1 VTKSR
6 SWAHNALISVFMP
19 LITGTVCAAGE
30 SLLPPGTQSRPL
42 RNTLRVMT
50 DSQAPEK
57 TGTARTT
64 GTNPLAPAPAG
75 ARTAADVVTP
85 ELVAQLTKG
94 VVGSGRTANHTPF
107 TGEKLA
113 DLPEST
119 PEDVEKAYVRARAA
133 QAVWAQVPVRERAA
147 VLLRFHD
154 LVLQRQAEV
163 LDLIQLETGKARL
176 HAHEEVQAVAVAAR
190 HYGRKAPAYL
200 KPKRHTGAVPT
211 LTKVVELRHP
221 RGVVGQIAPWNY
233 PLELSVGDAIPAFV
247 AGNAVVMKPDTE
259 TCLTA
264 LWARDL
270 LVEAGLPAEVFQV
283 VLGEG
288 PVIGPEVVRHAD
300 YVSFTG
306 STRTGREVAQG
317 AAARLV
323 GVSLELGGKNAM
335 LVLEDA
341 DMEKAAAG
349 AVRACF
355 SSAGQLCISIERLY
369 VHESIAD
376 AFLERFAA
384 RTKAM
389 RLGTSLAYGAD
400 MGSLVGDRQLETVTR
415 HVDEAVAKGAK
426 VVAGGVARPDIG
438 PYFYEPTIL
447 DGVTEPMAVC
457 NEETFGPVVSVYRF
471 KDEEAAID
479 EANATAY
486 GLNASVWTKDGR
498 RGRAVAARLRAGTV
512 NVNEGY
518 ASAYGSVQSPMG
530 GMKDSGLGRRHGSEG
545 ILKYTEAQTVA
556 QQRVLPM
563 APSFGMD
570 DEKYAQFMSTSLKA
584 MKALRLR

>member
-1 VTKSR
+1 
-6 SWAHNALISVFMP
+6 
-19 LITGTVCAAGE
+19 
-30 SLLPPGTQSRPL
+30 
-42 RNTLRVMT
+42 MT
-50 DSQAPEK
+50 DAQAMEE
-57 TGTARTT
+57 TGRNGRS

-85 ELVAQLTKG
+85 QLVAHLTKG
-94 VVGSGRTANHTPF
+94 VTGSGRTANHTPF

-119 PEDVEKAYVRARAA
+119 PEDVARAFEAARAA
-133 QAVWAQVPVRERAA
+133 QDVWARTPLRQRAA

-154 LVLQRQAEV
+154 LILERQGEI

-190 HYGRKAPAYL
+190 HYGRRAAAYL
-200 KPKRHTGAVPT
+200 RPKRHAGAVPA
-211 LTKVVELRHP
+211 LTRVTELRHP

-233 PLELSVGDAIPAFV
+233 PLELSVGDALPAFV

-270 LVEAGLPAEVFQV
+270 LIEAGLPADVWQV
-283 VLGEG
+283 VLGDG
-288 PVIGPEVVRHAD
+288 PVVGPEIVRHAD

-306 STRTGREVAQG
+306 STRTGREVARG

-335 LVLEDA
+335 LVLDDA
-341 DMEKAAAG
+341 DLDKAAAG

-355 SSAGQLCISIERLY
+355 SSAGQLCISVERLY
-369 VHESIAD
+369 VHESVAD

-384 RTKAM
+384 RTRAM

-400 MGSLVGDRQLETVTR
+400 MGSLAGPGQLQTVIH
-415 HVDEAVAKGAK
+415 HVEEALDQGATL
-426 VVAGGVARPDIG
+426 VAGGTARPDIG

-447 DGVTEPMAVC
+447 DGVTESMTVC
-457 NEETFGPVVSVYRF
+457 SDETFGPVVSVYRF
-471 KDEEAAID
+471 SSDD
-479 EANATAY
+479 EAVERANSTPY
-486 GLNASVWTKDGR
+486 GLNSSVWTRDGR
-498 RGRAVAARLRAGTV
+498 RGREIAARLRTGTV
-512 NVNEGY
+512 NINEGY

-530 GMKDSGLGRRHGSEG
+530 GMKDSGLGRRHGAEG

-556 QQRVLPM
+556 HQRLLPM
-563 APSFGMD
+563 APALGMD
-570 DEKYAQFMSTSLKA
+570 DEKYAAFMTRSLRL
-584 MKALRLR
+584 MKAFRFR

>member
-1 VTKSR
+1 
-6 SWAHNALISVFMP
+6 
-19 LITGTVCAAGE
+19 
-30 SLLPPGTQSRPL
+30 
-42 RNTLRVMT
+42 MT

-57 TGTARTT
+57 TGTELSGTTTT
-64 GTNPLAPAPAG
+64 GTNPLAPAPTG
-75 ARTAADVVTP
+75 VRTAADVVTP

-94 VVGSGRTANHTPF
+94 VTGSGRTANHTPF
-107 TGEKLA
+107 TGGKLA

-119 PEDVEKAYVRARAA
+119 PDDVLKAFEAARKA
-133 QAVWAQVPVRERAA
+133 QAVWERTPVRERAA

-154 LVLQRQAEV
+154 LVLERQAEV

-200 KPKRHTGAVPT
+200 RPKRHAGAMPT
-211 LTKVVELRHP
+211 LTKVTELRHP

-233 PLELSVGDAIPAFV
+233 PLELSVGDALPAFV

-288 PVIGPEVVRHAD
+288 PVVGPEVVRHAD

-341 DMEKAAAG
+341 DIEKAAAG

-376 AFLERFAA
+376 AFVERFAA

-400 MGSLVGDRQLETVTR
+400 MGSLVGERQLETVTR
-415 HVDEAVAKGAK
+415 HVEEAVAKGAK

-438 PYFYEPTIL
+438 PYFFEPTIL
-447 DGVTEPMAVC
+447 DGVTEPMSVC
-457 NEETFGPVVSVYRF
+457 AEETFGPVVSIYRF
-471 KDEEAAID
+471 KTDD
-479 EANATAY
+479 EAVEQANSTPY
-486 GLNASVWTKDGR
+486 GLNSSVWTKDGR
-498 RGRAVAARLRAGTV
+498 RGRDVASRLRTGTV

-518 ASAYGSVQSPMG
+518 APAYGSVQSPMG

-556 QQRVLPM
+556 QQRLLPM
-563 APSFGMD
+563 APALGMN
-570 DEKYAQFMSTSLKA
+570 DEKYAEFMSRSLRL
-584 MKALRLR
+584 MKAFRFR

>member
-1 VTKSR
+1 
-6 SWAHNALISVFMP
+6 
-19 LITGTVCAAGE
+19 
-30 SLLPPGTQSRPL
+30 
-42 RNTLRVMT
+42 MT
-50 DSQAPEK
+50 DSQAPVK
-57 TGTARTT
+57 PGTDTPT
-64 GTNPLAPAPAG
+64 GTNPLAPAPIG

-119 PEDVEKAYVRARAA
+119 PEDVEKAYERARAA
-133 QAVWAQVPVRERAA
+133 QAVWEQTPVRQRAA

-154 LVLQRQAEV
+154 LVLARQAEV

-190 HYGRKAPAYL
+190 HYGRMAPRYL
-200 KPKRHTGAVPT
+200 KPKRHAGAMPT
-211 LTKVVELRHP
+211 LTKVTELRHP
-221 RGVVGQIAPWNY
+221 RGVIGQISPWNY

-270 LVEAGLPAEVFQV
+270 LIEAGMPADVFQV
-283 VLGEG
+283 VLGDG
-288 PVIGPEVVRHAD
+288 PVIGPEVVKHAD

-335 LVLEDA
+335 LVLDDA
-341 DMEKAAAG
+341 DIEKAAAG

-376 AFLERFAA
+376 AFVERFAA

-389 RLGTSLAYGAD
+389 RLGKSLAYGAD
-400 MGSLVGDRQLETVTR
+400 MGSLVGEGQLATVTQ

-426 VVAGGVARPDIG
+426 VIAGGTARPDIG

-447 DGVTEPMAVC
+447 DGVETPMAVC
-457 NEETFGPVVSVYRF
+457 SEETFGPVVSIYRF
-471 KDEEAAID
+471 TTDD
-479 EANATAY
+479 EAVALANSTPY
-486 GLNASVWTKDGR
+486 GLNSSVWTKNGA
-498 RGRAVAARLRAGTV
+498 RGRAVAARVRCGTV

-556 QQRVLPM
+556 QQRLLPM
-563 APSFGMD
+563 GPALGMD
-570 DEKYAQFMSTSLKA
+570 DEKYAEFMSRSLKV

>member
-1 VTKSR
+1 
-6 SWAHNALISVFMP
+6 
-19 LITGTVCAAGE
+19 
-30 SLLPPGTQSRPL
+30 
-42 RNTLRVMT
+42 MT
-50 DSQAPEK
+50 DSQATP
-57 TGTARTT
+57 TRTR
-64 GTNPLAPAPAG
+64 TNPVAAAPAG

-85 ELVAQLTKG
+85 EVVAKLVRG
-94 VVGSGRTANHTPF
+94 VAGSGRTANHTPF

-119 PEDVEKAYVRARAA
+119 PDDVAGAFARARAA
-133 QAVWAQVPVRERAA
+133 QPAWAATPARERAA

-154 LVLQRQAEV
+154 LVLARQAEV

-200 KPKRHTGAVPT
+200 RPRRHTGVVPT
-211 LTKVVELRHP
+211 LTKVTELRQP

-233 PLELSVGDAIPAFV
+233 PFELSVGDALPAFV
-247 AGNAVVMKPDTE
+247 SGNAVVMKPDTE
-259 TCLTA
+259 TALTA

-270 LVEAGLPAEVFQV
+270 LIEAGLPAEVFQV

-288 PVIGPEVVRHAD
+288 PVVGPEVVRHAD

-335 LVLEDA
+335 LVLRDA
-341 DMEKAAAG
+341 DVEKAAAG

-369 VHESIAD
+369 VHESVAD
-376 AFLERFAA
+376 AFVERFAA

-389 RLGTSLAYGAD
+389 RLGNSLAYGAD
-400 MGSLVGDRQLETVTR
+400 MGSLVGERQLETVTR
-415 HVDEAVAKGAK
+415 HVEEAVAKGARL
-426 VVAGGVARPDIG
+426 VAGGVARPDIG
-438 PYFYEPTIL
+438 PLFYEPTIL
-447 DGVTEPMAVC
+447 EGVEAPMAVC
-457 NEETFGPVVSVYRF
+457 TEETFGPVVSVYRF
-471 KDEEAAID
+471 TDED
-479 EANATAY
+479 EVIETANATPY
-486 GLNASVWTKDGR
+486 GLNSSVWTKDSR
-498 RGRAVAARLRAGTV
+498 RGHEVAARLRTGTV
-512 NVNEGY
+512 NINEGY
-518 ASAYGSVQSPMG
+518 APAYGSVQSPMG

-556 QQRVLPM
+556 QQRLLPL

-570 DEKYAQFMSTSLKA
+570 DEKYAAFMTRSLKA

>member
-1 VTKSR
+1 
-6 SWAHNALISVFMP
+6 
-19 LITGTVCAAGE
+19 
-30 SLLPPGTQSRPL
+30 
-42 RNTLRVMT
+42 MT
-50 DSQAPEK
+50 DSQAPAALPVPADDDAAPAARPAAPVVPAQAAPVA
-57 TGTARTT
+57 TASLAAVPA
-64 GTNPLAPAPAG
+64 GATNPVAPAPAG

-85 ELVAQLTKG
+85 ELVARLTRG

-107 TGEKLA
+107 TGKKLA
-113 DLPEST
+113 DLPEAT
-119 PEDVEKAYVRARAA
+119 AEDVAEAFERARAA
-133 QAVWAQVPVRERAA
+133 QAAWAATPVRARAA

-154 LVLQRQAEV
+154 LVLARQSEV

-176 HAHEEVQAVAVAAR
+176 HAHEEVLAVAVAAR
-190 HYGRKAPAYL
+190 HYGRKASSYL
-200 KPKRHTGAVPT
+200 RPKRHTGVVPT
-211 LTKVVELRHP
+211 LTKVTELRQP

-233 PLELSVGDAIPAFV
+233 PLELSVGDALPAFV
-247 AGNAVVMKPDTE
+247 AGNALVMKPDTE
-259 TCLTA
+259 TALTA

-288 PVIGPEVVRHAD
+288 PVVGPEVVRHAD

-335 LVLEDA
+335 LVLKDA
-341 DMEKAAAG
+341 DVEKAAAG

-376 AFLERFAA
+376 AFVERFAA

-389 RLGTSLAYGAD
+389 RLGNALAYGAD
-400 MGSLVGDRQLETVTR
+400 MGSLVGERQLEAVTK
-415 HVDEAVAKGAK
+415 HVEEAVAQGA
-426 VVAGGVARPDIG
+426 VLVAGGVARPDIG
-438 PYFYEPTIL
+438 PLFYEPTIL
-447 DGVTEPMAVC
+447 DGVEPTMSVC
-457 NEETFGPVVSVYRF
+457 AEETFGPVVSIYRF
-471 KDEEAAID
+471 TDEDEAIAR
-479 EANATAY
+479 ANATPY
-486 GLNASVWTKDGR
+486 GLNSSVWTTDSR
-498 RGRAVAARLRAGTV
+498 RGHAVAARLRTGTV
-512 NVNEGY
+512 NINEGY
-518 ASAYGSVQSPMG
+518 APAYGSVRAPMG

-556 QQRVLPM
+556 QQRLMPL
-563 APSFGMD
+563 APSFGMT
-570 DEKYAQFMSTSLKA
+570 DEKYAAVMSLSLKA
-584 MKALRLR
+584 LKALRLS

>member
-1 VTKSR
+1 
-6 SWAHNALISVFMP
+6 
-19 LITGTVCAAGE
+19 
-30 SLLPPGTQSRPL
+30 
-42 RNTLRVMT
+42 MT
-50 DSQAPEK
+50 DSQAP
-57 TGTARTT
+57 AAAL
-64 GTNPLAPAPAG
+64 GTNPIAAAPAG

-85 ELVAQLTKG
+85 EVVAQLTRD

-119 PEDVEKAYVRARAA
+119 PEDVATAFARARAA
-133 QAVWAQVPVRERAA
+133 QPVWAAVPVRQRAA
-147 VLLRFHD
+147 ILLRFHD
-154 LVLQRQAEV
+154 LVLERQAEV

-176 HAHEEVQAVAVAAR
+176 HAHEEVQAVAIAAR
-190 HYGRKAPAYL
+190 HYGRKAASYL
-200 KPKRHTGAVPT
+200 RPKRRTGAIPT
-211 LTKVVELRHP
+211 LTKVTELRQP

-233 PLELSVGDAIPAFV
+233 PLELSIGDALPAFV
-247 AGNAVVMKPDTE
+247 SGNAVVMKPDTE
-259 TCLTA
+259 TALTA

-283 VLGEG
+283 VLGDG
-288 PVIGPEVVRHAD
+288 PVVGPEIVKHAD

-317 AAARLV
+317 AAARLI

-341 DMEKAAAG
+341 DVEKAAAG

-369 VHESIAD
+369 VHASIAD
-376 AFLERFAA
+376 DFVARFAA

-400 MGSLVGDRQLETVTR
+400 MGSLAGERQLENVRR
-415 HVDEAVAKGAK
+415 HVEEAVAKGATL
-426 VVAGGVARPDIG
+426 VAGGVARPDIG
-438 PYFYEPTIL
+438 PLFFEPTIL
-447 DGVTEPMAVC
+447 DDVEAPMAVC
-457 NEETFGPVVSVYRF
+457 AEETFGPVVSIYRF
-471 KDEEAAID
+471 TDED
-479 EANATAY
+479 EVVEQANATPY
-486 GLNASVWTKDGR
+486 GLNSSVWTKNGK
-498 RGRAVAARLRAGTV
+498 RGHAVAARLRTGTV
-512 NVNEGY
+512 NINEGY
-518 ASAYGSVQSPMG
+518 APAYGSVQAPMG
-530 GMKDSGLGRRHGSEG
+530 GMKESGLGRRHGSEG

-556 QQRVLPM
+556 HQRLIPM

-570 DEKYAQFMSTSLKA
+570 DEKYAAFMSTSLKA
-584 MKALRLR
+584 LKVLRFR

>member
-1 VTKSR
+1 
-6 SWAHNALISVFMP
+6 
-19 LITGTVCAAGE
+19 
-30 SLLPPGTQSRPL
+30 
-42 RNTLRVMT
+42 MT
-50 DSQAPEK
+50 DAQAAEK
-57 TGTARTT
+57 TAETGTAQT
-64 GTNPLAPAPAG
+64 GTNPLAPAPEG

-94 VVGSGRTANHTPF
+94 VAGSGRTANHTPF

-113 DLPEST
+113 DLPEAT
-119 PEDVEKAYVRARAA
+119 PEDVAEAFQLARAA
-133 QAVWAQVPVRERAA
+133 QAVWAQTPVRQRAA

-154 LVLQRQAEV
+154 LVLERQAEV

-190 HYGRKAPAYL
+190 HYGRKASAYL
-200 KPKRHTGAVPT
+200 RPKRHAGAMPT
-211 LTKVVELRHP
+211 LTKVTELRHA

-233 PLELSVGDAIPAFV
+233 PLELSVGDALPAFV

-270 LVEAGLPAEVFQV
+270 LIEAGLPADVFQV
-283 VLGEG
+283 VLGDG
-288 PVIGPEVVRHAD
+288 PVVGPEVVRHAD

-341 DMEKAAAG
+341 DIEKAAAG

-355 SSAGQLCISIERLY
+355 SSAGQLCISIERLF

-400 MGSLVGDRQLETVTR
+400 MGSLVGERQLETVTR
-415 HVDEAVAKGAK
+415 HVEEAVAKGAK

-438 PYFYEPTIL
+438 PYFFEPTIL
-447 DGVTEPMAVC
+447 DGVATDMSVC
-457 NEETFGPVVSVYRF
+457 GEETFGPVVSVYRF
-471 KDEEAAID
+471 TDEDEAI
-479 EANATAY
+479 ERANATAY
-486 GLNASVWTKDGR
+486 GLNSSVWTKNGR
-498 RGRAVAARLRAGTV
+498 RGQEVAARLRTGTV
-512 NVNEGY
+512 NINEGY
-518 ASAYGSVQSPMG
+518 APAYGSVQSPMG

-556 QQRVLPM
+556 HQRVLPM
-563 APSFGMD
+563 APSLGMD
-570 DEKYAQFMSTSLKA
+570 DEKYAQFMSRSLRL
-584 MKALRLR
+584 MKAFRFR

>member
-1 VTKSR
+1 
-6 SWAHNALISVFMP
+6 
-19 LITGTVCAAGE
+19 
-30 SLLPPGTQSRPL
+30 
-42 RNTLRVMT
+42 MT
-50 DSQAPEK
+50 ESQATTEQTET
-57 TGTARTT
+57 TGTT
-64 GTNPLAPAPAG
+64 GTNPIAAAPEG
-75 ARTAADVVTP
+75 ARTVTDVVTP
-85 ELVAQLTKG
+85 ELIAQLTRD
-94 VVGSGRTANHTPF
+94 VAGSGRTANHTPF

-119 PEDVEKAYVRARAA
+119 PEDVATAFERARAA
-133 QAVWAQVPVRERAA
+133 QAVWAKTPVRRRAA

-154 LVLQRQAEV
+154 LVLARQAEV

-176 HAHEEVQAVAVAAR
+176 HAHEEVQAVVVAAR

-200 KPKRHTGAVPT
+200 KPKGHTGAVPT
-211 LTKVVELRHP
+211 LTKVTELRQP

-233 PLELSVGDAIPAFV
+233 PLELSVGDALPAFV

-270 LVEAGLPAEVFQV
+270 LIEAGLPAEVFQV

-288 PVIGPEVVRHAD
+288 PVVGPELVRHAD

-335 LVLEDA
+335 LVLKDA
-341 DMEKAAAG
+341 DVEKAAAG

-369 VHESIAD
+369 VHESVAD
-376 AFLERFAA
+376 AFVSRFAA

-400 MGSLVGDRQLETVTR
+400 MGSLVGERQLETVTR
-415 HVDEAVAKGAK
+415 HVEEAVAKGAT

-438 PYFYEPTIL
+438 PYFFEPTIL
-447 DGVTEPMAVC
+447 DGVEAPMAVC
-457 NEETFGPVVSVYRF
+457 GEETFGPVVSIYRF
-471 KDEEAAID
+471 SDED
-479 EANATAY
+479 EVIAQANATAY
-486 GLNASVWTKDGR
+486 GLNSSVWTKDAK
-498 RGRAVAARLRAGTV
+498 RGHEVAARLRTGTV
-512 NVNEGY
+512 NINEGY
-518 ASAYGSVQSPMG
+518 APAYGSVQSPMG

-556 QQRVLPM
+556 HQRVMPM
-563 APSFGMD
+563 APSFGMS
-570 DEKYAQFMSTSLKA
+570 DEKYAAFMTRSLGL
-584 MKALRLR
+584 MKKFRLK

>member
-1 VTKSR
+1 
-6 SWAHNALISVFMP
+6 
-19 LITGTVCAAGE
+19 
-30 SLLPPGTQSRPL
+30 
-42 RNTLRVMT
+42 MT
-50 DSQAPEK
+50 DAQAAEK
-57 TGTARTT
+57 TAQT
-64 GTNPLAPAPAG
+64 GTNPLAPAPEG

-94 VVGSGRTANHTPF
+94 VAGSGRTANHTPF
-107 TGEKLA
+107 SGEKLA

-119 PEDVEKAYVRARAA
+119 PEDVAQAFELARAA
-133 QAVWAQVPVRERAA
+133 QAVWAQTPVRQRAA

-154 LVLQRQAEV
+154 LVLERQAEV

-190 HYGRKAPAYL
+190 HYGRKAPSYL
-200 KPKRHTGAVPT
+200 RPKRHAGAMPT
-211 LTKVVELRHP
+211 LTKVTELRHP

-233 PLELSVGDAIPAFV
+233 PLELSVGDALPAFV

-270 LVEAGLPAEVFQV
+270 LIEAGLPADVFQV
-283 VLGEG
+283 VLGDG
-288 PVIGPEVVRHAD
+288 PVVGPEVVRHAD

-306 STRTGREVAQG
+306 STRTGREVARG

-341 DMEKAAAG
+341 DIEKAAAG

-355 SSAGQLCISIERLY
+355 SSAGQLCISIERLF

-400 MGSLVGDRQLETVTR
+400 MGSLVGERQLETVTR
-415 HVDEAVAKGAK
+415 HVEEAVAKGAK

-438 PYFYEPTIL
+438 PYFFEPTIL
-447 DGVTEPMAVC
+447 DGVATDMSVC
-457 NEETFGPVVSVYRF
+457 GEETFGPVVSVYRF
-471 KDEEAAID
+471 TDEDEAI
-479 EANATAY
+479 ERANATAY
-486 GLNASVWTKDGR
+486 GLNSSVWTKNGR
-498 RGRAVAARLRAGTV
+498 RGQEVAARLRTGTV
-512 NVNEGY
+512 NINEGY
-518 ASAYGSVQSPMG
+518 APAYGSVQSPMG

-556 QQRVLPM
+556 HQRVLPM
-563 APSFGMD
+563 APSLGMD
-570 DEKYAQFMSTSLKA
+570 DEKYAQFMSRSLRL
-584 MKALRLR
+584 MKAFRFR

>member
-1 VTKSR
+1 
-6 SWAHNALISVFMP
+6 
-19 LITGTVCAAGE
+19 
-30 SLLPPGTQSRPL
+30 
-42 RNTLRVMT
+42 MT
-50 DSQAPEK
+50 DAHAPEK
-57 TGTARTT
+57 PGTAQA
-64 GTNPLAPAPAG
+64 GTNPLAPAPEG

-94 VVGSGRTANHTPF
+94 VTGSGRTANHTPF

-119 PEDVEKAYVRARAA
+119 PEDVARAFELARAA
-133 QAVWAQVPVRERAA
+133 QTVWAQTPVRQRAA

-154 LVLQRQAEV
+154 LVLERQAEV
-163 LDLIQLETGKARL
+163 LDLVQLETGKARL

-190 HYGRKAPAYL
+190 HYGRRASSYL
-200 KPKRHTGAVPT
+200 RPKRHAGAMPT
-211 LTKVVELRHP
+211 LTKVIERRHP

-233 PLELSVGDAIPAFV
+233 PLELSVGDALPAFV

-270 LVEAGLPAEVFQV
+270 LIEAGLPADVFQV
-283 VLGEG
+283 VLGDG
-288 PVIGPEVVRHAD
+288 PVVGPEVVRHAD

-341 DMEKAAAG
+341 DIEKAAAG

-400 MGSLVGDRQLETVTR
+400 MGSLVGERQLETVTR
-415 HVDEAVAKGAK
+415 HVEEAVAKGAK
-426 VVAGGVARPDIG
+426 VLAGGVARPDIG
-438 PYFYEPTIL
+438 PYFFEPTIL
-447 DGVTEPMAVC
+447 DGIATDMSVC
-457 NEETFGPVVSVYRF
+457 AEETFGPVVSVYRF
-471 KDEEAAID
+471 KSEDEAI
-479 EANATAY
+479 ERANATAY
-486 GLNASVWTKDGR
+486 GLNSSVWTKNGR
-498 RGRAVAARLRAGTV
+498 RGQEVAARLRTGTV
-512 NVNEGY
+512 NINEGY
-518 ASAYGSVQSPMG
+518 APAYGSVQSPMG
-530 GMKDSGLGRRHGSEG
+530 GMKDSGLGRRHGAEG

-556 QQRVLPM
+556 HQRVLPM
-563 APSFGMD
+563 APALGMD
-570 DEKYAQFMSTSLKA
+570 DEQYAQFMSRSLRL
-584 MKALRLR
+584 MKAFRFR

>member
-1 VTKSR
+1 
-6 SWAHNALISVFMP
+6 
-19 LITGTVCAAGE
+19 
-30 SLLPPGTQSRPL
+30 
-42 RNTLRVMT
+42 MT
-50 DSQAPEK
+50 DAQAPAK
-57 TGTARTT
+57 T
-64 GTNPLAPAPAG
+64 GTNPLAPAPEG

-94 VVGSGRTANHTPF
+94 VAGSGRTANHTPF

-119 PEDVEKAYVRARAA
+119 SEDVRQAFEAARAA
-133 QAVWAQVPVRERAA
+133 QAVWAQIPVRRRAA

-154 LVLQRQAEV
+154 LVLERQAEV

-190 HYGRKAPAYL
+190 HYGRRAPAYL
-200 KPKRHTGAVPT
+200 RPKRHAGAMPT
-211 LTKVVELRHP
+211 LTRVTELRHP

-233 PLELSVGDAIPAFV
+233 PLELSVGDALPAFA

-270 LVEAGLPAEVFQV
+270 LIEAGLPADVFQV

-288 PVIGPEVVRHAD
+288 PVVGPELVRHAD

-317 AAARLV
+317 AAARLI

-335 LVLEDA
+335 LVLDDA
-341 DMEKAAAG
+341 DVEKAAAG

-369 VHESIAD
+369 VHESVAD
-376 AFLERFAA
+376 AFVERFAA
-384 RTKAM
+384 RTRAM

-400 MGSLVGDRQLETVTR
+400 MGSLVGERQLKTVTR
-415 HVDEAVAKGAK
+415 HVEEAVAQGAR
-426 VVAGGVARPDIG
+426 VVAGGVARPDVG
-438 PYFYEPTIL
+438 PYFFEPTIL
-447 DGVTEPMAVC
+447 DGVEPGMSVC
-457 NEETFGPVVSVYRF
+457 GEETFGPVVAIYRF
-471 KDEEAAID
+471 RADD
-479 EANATAY
+479 EAVGLANSTPY
-486 GLNASVWTKDGR
+486 GLNASVWTRDGA
-498 RGRAVAARLRAGTV
+498 RGRALAARLRTGTV

-518 ASAYGSVQSPMG
+518 APAYGSVQSPMG

-556 QQRVLPM
+556 QQRLLPM
-563 APSFGMD
+563 APSLGMD
-570 DEKYAQFMSTSLKA
+570 DEKYAQFMSRSLRL
-584 MKALRLR
+584 MKAFRFR

>member
-1 VTKSR
+1 
-6 SWAHNALISVFMP
+6 
-19 LITGTVCAAGE
+19 
-30 SLLPPGTQSRPL
+30 
-42 RNTLRVMT
+42 MT
-50 DSQAPEK
+50 DAQAAEK
-57 TGTARTT
+57 TAQT
-64 GTNPLAPAPAG
+64 GTNPLAPAPEG

-94 VVGSGRTANHTPF
+94 VAGSGRTANHTPF

-119 PEDVEKAYVRARAA
+119 PEDVAEAFERARAA
-133 QAVWAQVPVRERAA
+133 QAVWAQTPVRQRAA

-154 LVLQRQAEV
+154 LVLERQAEV
-163 LDLIQLETGKARL
+163 LNLIQLETGKARL

-190 HYGRKAPAYL
+190 HYGRKAPSYL
-200 KPKRHTGAVPT
+200 RPKRHAGAMPT
-211 LTKVVELRHP
+211 LTKVTELRHP

-233 PLELSVGDAIPAFV
+233 PLELSVGDALPAFV

-270 LVEAGLPAEVFQV
+270 LIEAGLPADVFQV
-283 VLGEG
+283 VLGDG
-288 PVIGPEVVRHAD
+288 PVVGPEVVRHAD

-341 DMEKAAAG
+341 DIEKAAAG

-355 SSAGQLCISIERLY
+355 SSAGQLCISIERLF

-400 MGSLVGDRQLETVTR
+400 MGSLVGERQLETVTR
-415 HVDEAVAKGAK
+415 HVEEAVAKGAK

-438 PYFYEPTIL
+438 PYFFEPTIL
-447 DGVTEPMAVC
+447 DGVATDMSVC
-457 NEETFGPVVSVYRF
+457 GEETFGPVVSVYRF
-471 KDEEAAID
+471 TDED
-479 EANATAY
+479 EVIERANATAY
-486 GLNASVWTKDGR
+486 GLNSSVWTKNGR
-498 RGRAVAARLRAGTV
+498 RGQEVAARLRTGTV
-512 NVNEGY
+512 NINEGY
-518 ASAYGSVQSPMG
+518 APAYGSVQSPMG

-556 QQRVLPM
+556 HQRVLPM
-563 APSFGMD
+563 APSLGMD
-570 DEKYAQFMSTSLKA
+570 DEKYAQFMSRSLRL
-584 MKALRLR
+584 MKAFRFR

>member
-1 VTKSR
+1 
-6 SWAHNALISVFMP
+6 MP
-19 LITGTVCAAGE
+19 E
-30 SLLPPGTQSRPL
+30 QSTP
-42 RNTLRVMT
+42 
-50 DSQAPEK
+50 D
-57 TGTARTT
+57 TT
-64 GTNPLAPAPAG
+64 GPQRTTNPLAPAPAG

-85 ELVAQLTKG
+85 DLVARLTKD

-119 PEDVEKAYVRARAA
+119 PEDVARAFEAARAA

-154 LVLQRQAEV
+154 LVLERQAEI

-176 HAHEEVQAVAVAAR
+176 HAHEEVQAVAIAAR
-190 HYGRKAPAYL
+190 HYGRRAAAYL
-200 KPKRHTGAVPT
+200 KPKRHAGAMPA

-233 PLELSVGDAIPAFV
+233 PLELSVGDALPAFV

-270 LVEAGLPAEVFQV
+270 LIEAGLPSGVFQV
-283 VLGEG
+283 VIGDG
-288 PVIGPEVVRHAD
+288 PVVGPAVVRHAD

-306 STRTGREVAQG
+306 STRTGREVAER

-341 DMEKAAAG
+341 DIEKAAAG
-349 AVRACF
+349 AIRACF

-369 VHESIAD
+369 VHEAIAD
-376 AFLERFAA
+376 AFLERFVA

-400 MGSLVGDRQLETVTR
+400 MGSLVGERQLETVRR
-415 HVDEAVAKGAK
+415 HVEEAVAKGAK
-426 VVAGGVARPDIG
+426 VLAGGVARPDAG
-438 PYFYEPTIL
+438 PYFFEPTVL
-447 DGVTEPMAVC
+447 DGVTEPMSVC
-457 NEETFGPVVSVYRF
+457 TEETFGPVVSVYRF
-471 KDEEAAID
+471 RSEDEAIGR
-479 EANATAY
+479 ANATPY
-486 GLNASVWTKDGR
+486 GLNASVWTKDAR
-498 RGRAVAARLRAGTV
+498 RGRQVAARLRTGTV
-512 NVNEGY
+512 NINEGY
-518 ASAYGSVQSPMG
+518 APAYGSVQSPMG

-556 QQRVLPM
+556 HQRLLPM

-570 DEKYAQFMSTSLKA
+570 DEKYAAFMSTSLRL
-584 MKALRLR
+584 MKAFRFR

>member
-1 VTKSR
+1 
-6 SWAHNALISVFMP
+6 
-19 LITGTVCAAGE
+19 
-30 SLLPPGTQSRPL
+30 
-42 RNTLRVMT
+42 MT

-57 TGTARTT
+57 TGTELSGKTTT
-64 GTNPLAPAPAG
+64 GTNPLAPAPTG
-75 ARTAADVVTP
+75 VRTAADVVTP

-94 VVGSGRTANHTPF
+94 VTGSGRTANHTPF

-119 PEDVEKAYVRARAA
+119 PDDVLKAFEAARKA
-133 QAVWAQVPVRERAA
+133 QAVWERTPVRERAA

-154 LVLQRQAEV
+154 LVLERQAEV

-200 KPKRHTGAVPT
+200 RPKRHAGAMPT
-211 LTKVVELRHP
+211 LTKVTELRHP

-233 PLELSVGDAIPAFV
+233 PLELSVGDALPAFV

-270 LVEAGLPAEVFQV
+270 LVEAGLPADVFQV

-288 PVIGPEVVRHAD
+288 PVVGPEVVRHAD

-341 DMEKAAAG
+341 DIEKAAAG

-376 AFLERFAA
+376 AFVERFAA

-400 MGSLVGDRQLETVTR
+400 MGSLVGERQLETVTR
-415 HVDEAVAKGAK
+415 HVEEAVAKGAK
-426 VVAGGVARPDIG
+426 VVAGGVARPDVG
-438 PYFYEPTIL
+438 PYFFEPTIL
-447 DGVTEPMAVC
+447 DGVTEPMSVC
-457 NEETFGPVVSVYRF
+457 TEETFGPVVSIYRF
-471 KDEEAAID
+471 KTDD
-479 EANATAY
+479 EAVEQANSTPY
-486 GLNASVWTKDGR
+486 GLNSSVWTKDGR
-498 RGRAVAARLRAGTV
+498 RGRDIASRVRAGTV

-556 QQRVLPM
+556 QQRLLPM
-563 APSFGMD
+563 APALGMD
-570 DEKYAQFMSTSLKA
+570 DEKYAEFMSRSLKL
-584 MKALRLR
+584 MKAFRFR

>member
-1 VTKSR
+1 
-6 SWAHNALISVFMP
+6 
-19 LITGTVCAAGE
+19 
-30 SLLPPGTQSRPL
+30 
-42 RNTLRVMT
+42 MT
-50 DSQAPEK
+50 DSQAISK
-57 TGTARTT
+57 DRTDKT
-64 GTNPLAPAPAG
+64 GTNPVAPAPQG

-94 VVGSGRTANHTPF
+94 VAGSGRTANHTPF

-119 PEDVEKAYVRARAA
+119 PEDVAKAFERARAA
-133 QAVWAQVPVRERAA
+133 QAVWAKVPARQRAA

-154 LVLQRQAEV
+154 LVLARQAEV

-211 LTKVVELRHP
+211 LTKVTELRQP

-233 PLELSVGDAIPAFV
+233 PFELSVGDALPAFV
-247 AGNAVVMKPDTE
+247 SGNAVVMKPDTE

-270 LVEAGLPAEVFQV
+270 LIEAGLPAEVFQV

-288 PVIGPEVVRHAD
+288 PVVGPELVKHAD

-335 LVLEDA
+335 LVLDDA
-341 DMEKAAAG
+341 DIDKAAAG

-376 AFLERFAA
+376 AFVERFAT

-389 RLGTSLAYGAD
+389 RLGKSLAYGAD
-400 MGSLVGDRQLETVTR
+400 MGSLVGERQLETVTR

-426 VVAGGVARPDIG
+426 LVAGGVARPDIG
-438 PYFYEPTIL
+438 PYFFEPTIL
-447 DGVTEPMAVC
+447 DGVEAPMAVC
-457 NEETFGPVVSVYRF
+457 NEETFGPVVSIYRF
-471 KDEEAAID
+471 TDED
-479 EANATAY
+479 EVIGLANGTPY
-486 GLNASVWTKDGR
+486 GLNSSVWTKDAK
-498 RGRAVAARLRAGTV
+498 RGHDVASRLRTGTV
-512 NVNEGY
+512 NINEGY
-518 ASAYGSVQSPMG
+518 APAYGSVQSPMG

-556 QQRVLPM
+556 HQRIMPM
-563 APSFGMD
+563 APSFGMT
-570 DEKYAQFMSTSLKA
+570 DEKYAAFMSRSLKA
-584 MKALRLR
+584 MKTFRLR

>member
-1 VTKSR
+1 
-6 SWAHNALISVFMP
+6 
-19 LITGTVCAAGE
+19 
-30 SLLPPGTQSRPL
+30 
-42 RNTLRVMT
+42 MT
-50 DSQAPEK
+50 DAQTRE
-57 TGTARTT
+57 TT
-64 GTNPLAPAPAG
+64 GTNPLAPAPRG

-94 VVGSGRTANHTPF
+94 VPGSGRTANHTPF

-119 PEDVEKAYVRARAA
+119 PEDVAKAFEAARAA
-133 QAVWAQVPVRERAA
+133 QAVWARIPVRERAA

-154 LVLQRQAEV
+154 LVLDRQAEV

-190 HYGRKAPAYL
+190 HYGRRAAAYL
-200 KPKRHTGAVPT
+200 RPKRHTGAVPV
-211 LTKVVELRHP
+211 LTKVSELRHP
-221 RGVVGQIAPWNY
+221 RGVIGQIAPWNY
-233 PLELSVGDAIPAFV
+233 PLELSVGDALPAFV
-247 AGNAVVMKPDTE
+247 AGNAIVMKPDTE

-270 LVEAGLPAEVFQV
+270 LIEAGLPADVFQV

-288 PVIGPEVVRHAD
+288 PVVGPEVVRHAD

-341 DMEKAAAG
+341 DLDKAAAG

-369 VHESIAD
+369 VHEAVAD
-376 AFLERFAA
+376 AFLERFVA
-384 RTKAM
+384 RTKAL
-389 RLGTSLAYGAD
+389 RLGTALAYGAD
-400 MGSLVGDRQLETVTR
+400 MGSLVGQRQLDAVTR
-415 HVDEAVAKGAK
+415 HVEDAVAKGAT
-426 VVAGGVARPDIG
+426 VLAGGTARPDIG

-447 DGVTEPMAVC
+447 DGVEAPMSVC
-457 NEETFGPVVSVYRF
+457 TEETFGPVVSVYRF
-471 KDEEAAID
+471 SSDD
-479 EANATAY
+479 EAVERANETPY
-486 GLNASVWTKDGR
+486 GLNSSVWTRNAR
-498 RGRAVAARLRAGTV
+498 RGREIAARLRTGTV

-518 ASAYGSVQSPMG
+518 APAYGSVQSPMG

-556 QQRVLPM
+556 QQRLLPM
-563 APSFGMD
+563 APSLGMD
-570 DEKYAQFMSTSLKA
+570 DEKYAAFMSRSLRL
-584 MKALRLR
+584 MKAFRFR